1 MSKLILV
8 YGLTEDTSEEQLLKH
23 LNGLTINAVKATRI
37 WLDPFVKQSPRAV
50 ALFEKEIDECELF
63 RCAQTKGSNFK
74 GKPLLFE
81 TVTSPQSVVVN
92 INGAIGYGSRDKL
105 RFLFSSK
112 RYNGQKVCEVKQMN
126 QEWFEITFEEKW
138 KAVSIISLNTW
149 EANNVML
156 KVCPYFTCFQEQ
168 CQNQLTRLMSK
179 SKKYSIP
186 EKTYVRKKSTYFF
199 RSRLFTFLMG
209 VLDLKSS
216 IQTHYMELNIT
227 IDTDEMEAEI
237 EGPEYETKLVH
248 QTISCEE
255 KKFSF
260 TDLEVQFLTDPE
272 IQETLQN
279 LIKDKKW
286 KIVLN
291 KTTPGFV
298 VDQTGKQVTLMDF
311 LSSLV
316 IVKECSSIPSKDFQ
330 DTSDW
335 VSFLQNFYKRYP
347 YCRVMI
353 HNGVVEL
360 VSLSYQD
367 QDLDFMVT
375 NKGISQIVDS
385 LQVDINE
392 EESEIIFQ
400 GPKDELKHVK
410 SLVISESNKIFFTDL
425 EIEFLT
431 IPEIQECFKKLVEE
445 KKWQLE
451 FDKSQPGFVVTAK
464 SGCKQ
469 VTLMDFLSSLVIVK
483 DCSSIP
489 SKDFQDTSDWMS
501 FLQNFYKRYPY
512 CRVMIHNGVVELVSL
527 SYQDQDLDL
536 MVTNVNA
543 KLGKLMSM
551 SLTQTIEVKSQV
563 KRENFEKSTICFQNR
578 IFPWLSNILNIKKGI
593 SQIVDSLQVDINE
606 EESEIIFQGS
616 KDELKHVKSLVISES
631 SKITTTGL
639 ELQFMMIPEIQ
650 EYFKKLV
657 EDNKWQLEFDSTQA
671 SFFVTDKSGD
681 KQVTL
686 MDFLSSLVIVKDCS
700 SIPSDDFQDSS
711 EWITFLGMIHEKYPF
726 RRVMIHSDIVK
737 LVSLSYQDYDLDV
750 MVEMINDKLDK
761 IMRMSITQTIEE
773 KKQENREIIE
783 RSTMFFQ
790 NKIFLWLL
798 NILNFKHAVSEVV
811 TNLQMDINEEEYEIM
826 IAGTREDIKCIK
838 SIALS
843 DKNKIFFS
851 KSEEQFLDNEGV
863 MKKIESEAQNENWHI
878 VLDKDTIMV
887 KTDHLDQMS
896 LPMFASTRLIKR
908 NEIPFPTE
916 DYHESL
922 QWLSF
927 RDNFNATETTF
938 HITGSSDSFTI
949 LSLATENP
957 QSLDV
962 KLGGIYSHLD
972 SFLNSAAKNTGVPLK
987 GSADKIEQKSIAC
1000 NHQFFFWILSVLGLN
1015 AAVRKYDSSL
1025 SLEIDLPNSELH
1037 VKGVVNGVQKLVSLI
1052 LALEERI
1059 AFTEDE
1065 DIFLAKEETKQFI
1078 LSLISSSGI
1087 YIDLLKNED
1096 KITLKDRNEALIDFE
1111 NFVSTLITQ
1120 KKCRPLPTDFL
1131 ENQNWKKFCESL
1143 SSATPP
1149 GYIILKGRNVLLY
1162 TFDTE
1167 RHSASQM
1174 VLKVNEFIESI
1185 GKMKSMN
1192 LDTTQYESN
1201 VKTKNDCTDNLVKKT
1216 TSISSLRAK
1225 FVSTNNTSIKVNSPE
1240 KNMETSE
1247 NVVKLST
1254 KTLPFEKLYAVKD
1267 KSEFY
1272 TVTVHHSTFHDS
1284 SMQSTERKSYKIIR
1298 DDKGSSQILNRS
1310 TSSDKNQPVYDVFPL
1325 IPQEYEYCERFL
1337 QEKFVELESKY
1348 AADVKLSFQAI
1359 DIKCASQTDYAKI
1372 FEELKNILSEI
1383 YFEDRLLEEYPG
1395 LSLFAQSEDGKQLM
1409 HTIASTYKC
1418 LLEFPDFN
1426 LQDSNNSIQNLEYKV
1441 IVLSTAIC
1449 EGYKLHYVLGHE
1461 MNVQVDMKVEF
1472 RINDTVQDCKVEPQK
1487 SSNNIIIKLPSVNEK
1502 KQNVKESFTKV
1513 LRLVIDQLT
1522 YVKCKSVAFSTGYMH
1537 DINFIYIE
1545 YLFDILPQELTEA
1558 FQTSNHSCNVYIVE
1572 PSSQDVFN
1580 AFLYALKDHKIT
1592 LDKPDS
1598 SSWDEISFTDASNCL
1613 DYRLL
1618 KIKVST
1624 KSDNSK
1630 THSGRTLVCYPI
1642 GPNLDV
1648 SVIHDSFCSQTLLE
1662 QEVHK
1667 FKHVYPE
1674 GLQMGDCLHMK
1685 SLEDD
1690 IEILLYCCPEWGY
1703 DSVMAISDSLQSVL
1717 LNSAEFEYVH
1727 IIPPG
1732 LHVNP
1737 KYPKSFLAWEA
1748 FELQLRKRYSKSE
1761 KSLNKVIQNKKASE
1775 DNESDFSLCSV
1786 KNKIPSLL
1794 VSFWGT
1800 SAESIKE
1807 AESSFIN
1814 HLDNLMK
1821 ESLKTYTFD
1830 TMSTVDIEKIVN
1842 SAQDVPVSL
1851 LLEKTF
1857 REMKPKKGNK
1867 QYNKGTGEKELV
1879 SSSLHIQGLSH
1890 EFVEDYTKEIQ
1901 EIISSNK
1908 PDLKS

>member
-138 KAVSIISLNTW
+138 KAVSIISFNTW

-168 CQNQLTRLMSK
+168 CQDQLTRLMSK
-179 SKKYSIP
+179 SKKYNIP

-209 VLDLKSS
+209 LLDLKSS

-279 LIKDKKW
+279 LIKNKKW

-367 QDLDFMVT
+367 QDLDLMVT
-375 NKGISQIVDS
+375 NVNAKLGKLMSTSLTQTIEDKSQRQRENIEKSTICFQNRIFPWLSNILNIKKGISQLVDS

-410 SLVISESNKIFFTDL
+410 SLVISESNKISFTDL
-425 EIEFLT
+425 ELEFLT

-464 SGCKQ
+464 SGSKQ

-483 DCSSIP
+483 ECSSIP
-489 SKDFQDTSDWMS
+489 SKDFQDTSDWVS

-543 KLGKLMSM
+543 KLGKLMST
-551 SLTQTIEVKSQV
+551 SLTQTIEDKSQRQ
-563 KRENFEKSTICFQNR
+563 RENIEKSTICFQNR

-593 SQIVDSLQVDINE
+593 SQLVDSLQVDINE
-606 EESEIIFQGS
+606 EESEIIFQGP

-631 SKITTTGL
+631 NKISFTDLELEFLTIPEIQECFKKLVEEKKWQLEFDKSQPGFVVTAKSGSKQVTLMDFLSSLVIVKECSSIPSKDFQDTSDWVSFLQNFYKRYPYCRVMIHNGVVELVSLSYQDQDLDLMVTNVNAKLGKLMSTSLTQTIEDKSQRQRENIEKSTICFQNRIFPWLSNILNIKKGISQLVDSLQVDINEEESEIIFQGPKDELKHVKSLVISESNKIATTGL

-671 SFFVTDKSGD
+671 AFFVTDKSGD

-686 MDFLSSLVIVKDCS
+686 TDFLSSLVIVKDCC

-737 LVSLSYQDYDLDV
+737 LISLSYHDCDLDV

-761 IMRMSITQTIEE
+761 LMRMSITQTIEE
-773 KKQENREIIE
+773 NYQENTEIIE
-783 RSTMFFQ
+783 RSTIFFQ

-811 TNLQMDINEEEYEIM
+811 TNLQMDINEEECEIM

-843 DKNKIFFS
+843 EKNK
-851 KSEEQFLDNEGV
+851 
-863 MKKIESEAQNENWHI
+863 
-878 VLDKDTIMV
+878 
-887 KTDHLDQMS
+887 
-896 LPMFASTRLIKR
+896 
-908 NEIPFPTE
+908 
-916 DYHESL
+916 
-922 QWLSF
+922 
-927 RDNFNATETTF
+927 
-938 HITGSSDSFTI
+938 
-949 LSLATENP
+949 
-957 QSLDV
+957 
-962 KLGGIYSHLD
+962 
-972 SFLNSAAKNTGVPLK
+972 
-987 GSADKIEQKSIAC
+987 
-1000 NHQFFFWILSVLGLN
+1000 
-1015 AAVRKYDSSL
+1015 
-1025 SLEIDLPNSELH
+1025 
-1037 VKGVVNGVQKLVSLI
+1037 
-1052 LALEERI
+1052 
-1059 AFTEDE
+1059 
-1065 DIFLAKEETKQFI
+1065 
-1078 LSLISSSGI
+1078 
-1087 YIDLLKNED
+1087 
-1096 KITLKDRNEALIDFE
+1096 
-1111 NFVSTLITQ
+1111 
-1120 KKCRPLPTDFL
+1120 
-1131 ENQNWKKFCESL
+1131 
-1143 SSATPP
+1143 
-1149 GYIILKGRNVLLY
+1149 
-1162 TFDTE
+1162 
-1167 RHSASQM
+1167 
-1174 VLKVNEFIESI
+1174 
-1185 GKMKSMN
+1185 
-1192 LDTTQYESN
+1192 
-1201 VKTKNDCTDNLVKKT
+1201 
-1216 TSISSLRAK
+1216 
-1225 FVSTNNTSIKVNSPE
+1225 
-1240 KNMETSE
+1240 
-1247 NVVKLST
+1247 
-1254 KTLPFEKLYAVKD
+1254 
-1267 KSEFY
+1267 
-1272 TVTVHHSTFHDS
+1272 
-1284 SMQSTERKSYKIIR
+1284 
-1298 DDKGSSQILNRS
+1298 
-1310 TSSDKNQPVYDVFPL
+1310 
-1325 IPQEYEYCERFL
+1325 
-1337 QEKFVELESKY
+1337 
-1348 AADVKLSFQAI
+1348 
-1359 DIKCASQTDYAKI
+1359 
-1372 FEELKNILSEI
+1372 
-1383 YFEDRLLEEYPG
+1383 
-1395 LSLFAQSEDGKQLM
+1395 
-1409 HTIASTYKC
+1409 
-1418 LLEFPDFN
+1418 
-1426 LQDSNNSIQNLEYKV
+1426 
-1441 IVLSTAIC
+1441 
-1449 EGYKLHYVLGHE
+1449 
-1461 MNVQVDMKVEF
+1461 
-1472 RINDTVQDCKVEPQK
+1472 
-1487 SSNNIIIKLPSVNEK
+1487 
-1502 KQNVKESFTKV
+1502 
-1513 LRLVIDQLT
+1513 
-1522 YVKCKSVAFSTGYMH
+1522 
-1537 DINFIYIE
+1537 
-1545 YLFDILPQELTEA
+1545 
-1558 FQTSNHSCNVYIVE
+1558 
-1572 PSSQDVFN
+1572 
-1580 AFLYALKDHKIT
+1580 
-1592 LDKPDS
+1592 
-1598 SSWDEISFTDASNCL
+1598 
-1613 DYRLL
+1613 
-1618 KIKVST
+1618 
-1624 KSDNSK
+1624 
-1630 THSGRTLVCYPI
+1630 
-1642 GPNLDV
+1642 
-1648 SVIHDSFCSQTLLE
+1648 
-1662 QEVHK
+1662 
-1667 FKHVYPE
+1667 
-1674 GLQMGDCLHMK
+1674 
-1685 SLEDD
+1685 
-1690 IEILLYCCPEWGY
+1690 
-1703 DSVMAISDSLQSVL
+1703 
-1717 LNSAEFEYVH
+1717 
-1727 IIPPG
+1727 
-1732 LHVNP
+1732 
-1737 KYPKSFLAWEA
+1737 
-1748 FELQLRKRYSKSE
+1748 
-1761 KSLNKVIQNKKASE
+1761 
-1775 DNESDFSLCSV
+1775 
-1786 KNKIPSLL
+1786 
-1794 VSFWGT
+1794 
-1800 SAESIKE
+1800 
-1807 AESSFIN
+1807 
-1814 HLDNLMK
+1814 
-1821 ESLKTYTFD
+1821 
-1830 TMSTVDIEKIVN
+1830 
-1842 SAQDVPVSL
+1842 
-1851 LLEKTF
+1851 
-1857 REMKPKKGNK
+1857 
-1867 QYNKGTGEKELV
+1867 
-1879 SSSLHIQGLSH
+1879 
-1890 EFVEDYTKEIQ
+1890 
-1901 EIISSNK
+1901 
-1908 PDLKS
+1908 

>member
-138 KAVSIISLNTW
+138 KAVSIISFNTW

-168 CQNQLTRLMSK
+168 CQDQLTRLMSK
-179 SKKYSIP
+179 SKKYNIP

-209 VLDLKSS
+209 LLDLKSS

-279 LIKDKKW
+279 LIKNKKW

-367 QDLDFMVT
+367 QDLDLMVT
-375 NKGISQIVDS
+375 NVNAKLGKLMSTSLTQTIEDKSQRQRENIEKSTICFQNRIFPWLSNILNIKKGISQLVDS

-410 SLVISESNKIFFTDL
+410 SLVISESNKISFTDL
-425 EIEFLT
+425 ELEFLT

-464 SGCKQ
+464 SGSKQ

-483 DCSSIP
+483 ECSSIP
-489 SKDFQDTSDWMS
+489 SKDFQDTSDWVS

-543 KLGKLMSM
+543 KLGKLMST
-551 SLTQTIEVKSQV
+551 SLTQTIEDKSQRQ
-563 KRENFEKSTICFQNR
+563 RENIEKSTICFQNR

-593 SQIVDSLQVDINE
+593 SQLVDSLQVDINE
-606 EESEIIFQGS
+606 EESEIIFQGP

-631 SKITTTGL
+631 NKIATTGL

-671 SFFVTDKSGD
+671 AFFVTDKSGD

-686 MDFLSSLVIVKDCS
+686 TDFLSSLVIVKDCC

-737 LVSLSYQDYDLDV
+737 LISLSYHDCDLDV

-761 IMRMSITQTIEE
+761 LMRMSITQTIEE
-773 KKQENREIIE
+773 NYQENTEIIE
-783 RSTMFFQ
+783 RSTIFFQ

-811 TNLQMDINEEEYEIM
+811 TNLQMDINEEECEIM

-843 DKNKIFFS
+843 EKNKIFFS

-908 NEIPFPTE
+908 NELPFPTE

-927 RDNFNATETTF
+927 RDNFNATETTY

-972 SFLNSAAKNTGVPLK
+972 NLLNSAAKNTGVPSK

-1000 NHQFFFWILSVLGLN
+1000 NHQFFVWILSVLGLN

-1025 SLEIDLPNSELH
+1025 SLEINLPNSELH
-1037 VKGVVNGVQKLVSLI
+1037 VKGVVDGVQKLVSLI

-1143 SSATPP
+1143 LSATPP

-1167 RHSASQM
+1167 RCSASQM

-1254 KTLPFEKLYAVKD
+1254 KTLPFEQLYAVKD

-1272 TVTVHHSTFHDS
+1272 TVTVHHSTFHER

-1298 DDKGSSQILNRS
+1298 DDKGSSQVLNRS
-1310 TSSDKNQPVYDVFPL
+1310 TSSDKNQPVCDMFPL
-1325 IPQEYEYCERFL
+1325 IPQEYEYCESFL

-1383 YFEDRLLEEYPG
+1383 YFEDRLLAYPG

-1513 LRLVIDQLT
+1513 LRLVIDQLI
-1522 YVKCKSVAFSTGYMH
+1522 YVKCKSVAFSTAYMH

-1545 YLFDILPQELTEA
+1545 YLFEILPQELTEA

-1592 LDKPDS
+1592 QDEPDS
-1598 SSWDEISFTDASNCL
+1598 TSWDEISFT
-1613 DYRLL
+1613 
-1618 KIKVST
+1618 V
-1624 KSDNSK
+1624 
-1630 THSGRTLVCYPI
+1630 
-1642 GPNLDV
+1642 
-1648 SVIHDSFCSQTLLE
+1648 
-1662 QEVHK
+1662 
-1667 FKHVYPE
+1667 
-1674 GLQMGDCLHMK
+1674 
-1685 SLEDD
+1685 
-1690 IEILLYCCPEWGY
+1690 
-1703 DSVMAISDSLQSVL
+1703 
-1717 LNSAEFEYVH
+1717 
-1727 IIPPG
+1727 
-1732 LHVNP
+1732 
-1737 KYPKSFLAWEA
+1737 
-1748 FELQLRKRYSKSE
+1748 
-1761 KSLNKVIQNKKASE
+1761 
-1775 DNESDFSLCSV
+1775 
-1786 KNKIPSLL
+1786 
-1794 VSFWGT
+1794 
-1800 SAESIKE
+1800 
-1807 AESSFIN
+1807 
-1814 HLDNLMK
+1814 
-1821 ESLKTYTFD
+1821 
-1830 TMSTVDIEKIVN
+1830 
-1842 SAQDVPVSL
+1842 
-1851 LLEKTF
+1851 
-1857 REMKPKKGNK
+1857 
-1867 QYNKGTGEKELV
+1867 
-1879 SSSLHIQGLSH
+1879 
-1890 EFVEDYTKEIQ
+1890 
-1901 EIISSNK
+1901 
-1908 PDLKS
+1908 